1 MLKTTGHPQI
11 ADQYNYVSVQQK
23 MLNSLLIT
31 ITMRTGAVTVKLA
44 AAAAAAAA
52 QFRSTTL
59 MMILRKYLIKK
70 NDHHMS
76 DKCFQHD
83 LDIKLGLREKSHMVA
98 AMGSARPLSKT
109 QSPDHQDLSHQALPA
124 RSWGTVHQVA
134 AGFTTF

>member
-1 MLKTTGHPQI
+1 MLKTTGHPQT
-11 ADQYNYVSVQQK
+11 ADQCNYVSVQQK

-31 ITMRTGAVTVKLA
+31 ITMRTGAVTVKS
-44 AAAAAAAA
+44 AAAAAA

-59 MMILRKYLIKK
+59 MMILRKYLLKK

-124 RSWGTVHQVA
+124 RSWGAVHQVA